1 MRASTGDTNL
11 SINMN
16 NTFLKAAAAFAIMSS
31 AAFAQTSTSETSTTT
46 AVDTAGQTSSTST
59 TTTTE
64 SNGMITAFTPGSAIV
79 LKETSGPRSYKF
91 GKSVTYVTKSGKT
104 ISEEEVKTRVK
115 VGIPVHVGYAME
127 GDSYIVNRIVV
138 ED

>member
-1 MRASTGDTNL
+1 
-11 SINMN
+11 MN
-16 NTFLKAAAAFAIMSS
+16 TSFLKIACAVAVLSS
-31 AAFAQTSTSETSTTT
+31 VAVAQTSTSETSSTTT
-46 AVDTAGQTSSTST
+46 TGAGGSVTSST

-64 SNGMITAFTPGSAIV
+64 SHGTITSFEPGTSIV
-79 LKETSGPRSYKF
+79 LKEEAGPRTYKY

-104 ISEEEVKTRVK
+104 ISADEVKTRIK

-127 GDSYIVNRIVV
+127 GDSYVVNRVVV

>member
-1 MRASTGDTNL
+1 
-11 SINMN
+11 MN
-16 NTFLKAAAAFAIMSS
+16 NTFLKAAAAFAIMST

-46 AVDTAGQTSSTST
+46 AVDTAGKTSSTST

-64 SNGMITAFTPGSAIV
+64 SNGMITSFTPGSAIV

-104 ISEEEVKTRVK
+104 VSEEEVKTRVK
-115 VGIPVHVGYAME
+115 VGVPVNVSYAME
-127 GDSYIVNRIVV
+127 GDSYIVNRVIIA
-138 ED
+138 D